1 MNPQEVFFKLVIHL
15 RAMQMYAQASHH
27 LVSKALFFQDHEAL
41 GGFYE
46 ALQGEYDRAAEKYV
60 SLYGSYDMKSL
71 FNQANAK
78 LQAIPSEVKENKDF
92 FTNLLSMEK
101 ELGSTID
108 VLVRQGG
115 YSEL

>member
-1 MNPQEVFFKLVIHL
+1 MATVAEFISVLRNSSPQVHIFHNQTQVYSEH
-15 RAMQMYAQASHH
+15 Q
-27 LVSKALFFQDHEAL
+27 AL

-78 LQAIPSEVKENKDF
+78 LQVVPSNYKDRH
-92 FTNLLSMEK
+92 S
-101 ELGSTID
+101 S
-108 VLVRQGG
+108 
-115 YSEL
+115 